1 MNSFDQMIP
10 ILKTKAFNMVWT
22 DRIGYVDNVSSEWYL
37 KLIREDQRAEAVAI
51 KRQKKDFL
59 LMLKA
64 SKKSRLIR
72 LKRIERCIFTTDYA
86 ILD

>member
-10 ILKTKAFNMVWT
+10 ILKQNIPFYIT
-22 DRIGYVDNVSSEWYL
+22 RGYIVNNGASNYYL
-37 KLIREDQRAEAVAI
+37 QGIREDKRAESVAI
-51 KRQKKDFL
+51 KRQEKIFYGI
-59 LMLKA
+59 LKA

-72 LKRIERCIFTTDYA
+72 LKRIDSCIFTTDYA

>member
-10 ILKTKAFNMVWT
+10 ILKQNIPLYLT
-22 DRIGYVDNVSSEWYL
+22 RGYLVNNEASNYYL
-37 KLIREDQRAEAVAI
+37 RGIKEDQRAEAVAI
-51 KRQKKDFL
+51 KRQKRDFM

-64 SKKSRLIR
+64 SKKSRLIK
-72 LKRIERCIFTTDYA
+72 LKRLERCIFTTDYA

>member
-1 MNSFDQMIP
+1 MIP

-64 SKKSRLIR
+64 SKKARVIKLE
-72 LKRIERCIFTTDYA
+72 RIERCIFTTDYA

>member
-10 ILKTKAFNMVWT
+10 ILKQNIPLYLT
-22 DRIGYVDNVSSEWYL
+22 RGYLVNDEASNYYL
-37 KLIREDQRAEAVAI
+37 RGIKKDQRAESVAI
-51 KRQKKDFL
+51 KRQEKIFYGI
-59 LMLKA
+59 LKS

-72 LKRIERCIFTTDYA
+72 LKRIDSCIFTTDYA

>member
-10 ILKTKAFNMVWT
+10 ILKQNIPFYLT
-22 DRIGYVDNVSSEWYL
+22 RGYLVNNEASNYYL
-37 KLIREDQRAEAVAI
+37 RGIKEDQRAESVAI
-51 KRQKKDFL
+51 KRQEKIFYGI
-59 LMLKA
+59 LKA

-72 LKRIERCIFTTDYA
+72 LKRIDSCIFTTDYA

>member
-10 ILKTKAFNMVWT
+10 ILKQNIPLYLT
-22 DRIGYVDNVSSEWYL
+22 RGYLVNNEASNYYL
-37 KLIREDQRAEAVAI
+37 RGIKEDQRAESVAI
-51 KRQKKDFL
+51 KRQEKIFYGI
-59 LMLKA
+59 LKS

-72 LKRIERCIFTTDYA
+72 LKRIDSCIFTTDYA

>member
-10 ILKTKAFNMVWT
+10 ILKTKRFNMVNT
-22 DRIGYVDNVSSEWYL
+22 DVDNESSEWYL
-37 KLIREDQRAEAVAI
+37 KILREDQRAESVAI
-51 KRQKKDFL
+51 KRQEKIFYGI
-59 LMLKA
+59 LKS

-72 LKRIERCIFTTDYA
+72 LKRIDSCIFTTDYA

>member
-1 MNSFDQMIP
+1 MNSFDQMIT
-10 ILKTKAFNMVWT
+10 ILKTKRFNMVNT
-22 DRIGYVDNVSSEWYL
+22 DVDNESSEWYL
-37 KLIREDQRAEAVAI
+37 KILREDQRAEFFAI

-64 SKKSRLIR
+64 SKKSRLIK
-72 LKRIERCIFTTDYA
+72 LKRLERCIFTTDYA

>member
-10 ILKTKAFNMVWT
+10 ILKQNIPLYLT
-22 DRIGYVDNVSSEWYL
+22 RGYLVNNEASNYYL
-37 KLIREDQRAEAVAI
+37 RGIKEDQRAEAVAI
-51 KRQKKDFL
+51 KRQEKIFYGI
-59 LMLKA
+59 LKS

-72 LKRIERCIFTTDYA
+72 LKRIDSCIFTTDYA

>member
-10 ILKTKAFNMVWT
+10 ILKQNIPFYLT
-22 DRIGYVDNVSSEWYL
+22 RGYLVNNEASNYYL
-37 KLIREDQRAEAVAI
+37 QGIKEDQRAESVAI
-51 KRQKKDFL
+51 KRQKKIFYGI
-59 LMLKA
+59 LKA

-72 LKRIERCIFTTDYA
+72 LKRIDSCIFTTDYA

>member
-10 ILKTKAFNMVWT
+10 ILKQNIPLYLT
-22 DRIGYVDNVSSEWYL
+22 RGYLVNNEASNYYL
-37 KLIREDQRAEAVAI
+37 QGIKEDQRAESVAI
-51 KRQKKDFL
+51 KRQEKIFYGI
-59 LMLKA
+59 LKA

-72 LKRIERCIFTTDYA
+72 LKRIDSCIFTTDYA